1 MNTQNHQKHIL
12 LVAGLLALMALTT
25 LACSFSGA
33 GVSKLSPV
41 VDITL
46 TEDMLG
52 WASGEADFQNYGLS
66 GGWYV
71 PFHND
76 GPCEELLDEVTRI
89 EMHDGYLRFV
99 GRKDREAGSFD
110 LSLGVEDDALKAE
123 IVAVDI
129 SGIELGSP
137 VVVEANRE
145 LESVL
150 TEVVAD
156 LQGDVMFKEVE
167 VKEGSWRMKVQVDLD
182 TALDLEPEI
191 DIEFE

>member
-1 MNTQNHQKHIL
+1 VSTQNHQKPIL

-41 VDITL
+41 VDITW
-46 TEDMLG
+46 TDDMLG
-52 WASGEADFQNYGLS
+52 WAEGAANFRNVGRSGD
-66 GGWYV
+66 WYI

-76 GPCEELLDEVTRI
+76 GEWEGLLDEVTHI

-99 GRKDREAGSFD
+99 GSKDREAGSFD
-110 LSLGVEDDALKAE
+110 LSLGAVDGALKAK
-123 IVAVDI
+123 IVAVAI
-129 SGIELGSP
+129 PGIEMSSP

-145 LESVL
+145 LERAL
-150 TEVVAD
+150 TEVAAD
-156 LQGDVMFKEVE
+156 LQGEVIFKEVE

-182 TALDLEPEI
+182 TALDFEPEI
-191 DIEFE
+191 DIEF

>member
-1 MNTQNHQKHIL
+1 LNTQNHQKPIL
-12 LVAGLLALMALTT
+12 LVAGLLALIALTSV
-25 LACSFSGA
+25 ACSFSGA
-33 GVSKLSPV
+33 GMSQPSPV

-52 WASGEADFQNYGLS
+52 WASGNADFQLDGPS
-66 GGWYV
+66 GGWYI

-76 GPCEELLDEVTRI
+76 GPSEELLDEVTRI

-110 LSLGVEDDALKAE
+110 LSLGAEDGALKAE

-129 SGIELGSP
+129 PGIELSSP

-145 LESVL
+145 LESEL
-150 TEVVAD
+150 TEMVAD
-156 LQGDVMFKEVE
+156 SQGDIMFKEVE

-182 TALDLEPEI
+182 PH
-191 DIEFE
+191 